1 MSVEIRL
8 WQIQPNNQLDEIES
22 TSLDL
27 EERLEDWLE
36 KDVTILSDDILLI
49 GRQIT
54 TDFGG
59 IIDLLGLNGNGDVVL
74 IELKRERTS
83 REISA
88 QILDYATWVEDLS
101 NEQCTQI
108 ADRYLGKHGFD
119 SLEETFRKKFGIEVP
134 EVLNESHSMLVVA
147 SHIDSASERIIKYL
161 SDNYGVNINAVTF
174 QYFKKSN
181 GDEYLARTFLIE
193 PSQVEYKTQVRSAS
207 KRKPNLSL
215 QELEEI
221 ANERGVGDFYSQLV
235 VELEKHLQKTT
246 TRSSL
251 SFYGNIEG
259 SRKAIFTLI
268 PTESNQDDGLR
279 FHIYLSR
286 FMKYFAAGQATV
298 VNLIPTNREEW
309 EYYSG
314 ADDDYS
320 GYAGYFQTIEEIK
333 HFVSSIGAVGPN
345 PA

>member
-1 MSVEIRL
+1 ME
-8 WQIQPNNQLDEIES
+8 IQPNNQLDEIES
-22 TSLDL
+22 TGLDL

-59 IIDLLGLNGNGDVVL
+59 IIDLMGLNGNGDVVL
-74 IELKRERTS
+74 IELKREKTS
-83 REISA
+83 SEITA
-88 QILDYATWVEDLS
+88 QILDYATWVKDLS

-108 ADRYLGKHGFD
+108 ADAYLGKHGFD
-119 SLEETFRKKFGIEVP
+119 SLEESFRKKFGNEVP
-134 EVLNESHSMLVVA
+134 EVLNESHSMLVIA

-181 GDEYLARTFLIE
+181 GEEYLARTFLIE
-193 PSQVEYKTQVRSAS
+193 PSQVEYKTQARSIS

-215 QELEEI
+215 HELEEI
-221 ANERGVGDFYSQLV
+221 AKERGVGDFYNQMVIALD
-235 VELEKHLQKTT
+235 KYLQKTT

-251 SFYGNIEG
+251 SFYGNIED
-259 SRKAIFTLI
+259 SQKAIFSLI
-268 PTESNQDDGLR
+268 PTESNQEDGLH
-279 FHIYLSR
+279 FHVYLSR
-286 FMKYFAAGQATV
+286 FMNYFDADQTAV
-298 VNLIPTNREEW
+298 MKLLPSNLEDWR
-309 EYYSG
+309 YYTD

-320 GYAGYFQTIEEIK
+320 GYAGYFQTIEEIQ
-333 HFVSSIGAVGPN
+333 HFVSNMGAIAPDT
-345 PA
+345 A

>member
-22 TSLDL
+22 TGLDL

-59 IIDLLGLNGNGDVVL
+59 IIDLMGLNGNGDVVL
-74 IELKRERTS
+74 IELKREKTS
-83 REISA
+83 REITA
-88 QILDYATWVEDLS
+88 QILDYATWVKDLS

-108 ADRYLGKHGFD
+108 ADKYLGKHGFD
-119 SLEETFRKKFGIEVP
+119 SLEEAFRKKFGIEVP
-134 EVLNESHSMLVVA
+134 EILNENHSMLVVA

-181 GDEYLARTFLIE
+181 GEEYLARTFLIE
-193 PSQVEYKTQVRSAS
+193 PSQVEYLTKVRSTS

-215 QELEEI
+215 HELEEI
-221 ANERGVGDFYSQLV
+221 ANERGVGDSYSKIIV
-235 VELEKHLQKTT
+235 ALEQHLQKTT

-259 SRKAIFTLI
+259 SQKAIFSLI
-268 PTESNQDDGLR
+268 PTDSNQDDGLH
-279 FHIYLSR
+279 FHVYLSR
-286 FMKYFAAGQATV
+286 FMNYFDADQTSV
-298 VNLIPTNREEW
+298 MNLLPSNREDW
-309 EYYSG
+309 KYYQG

-320 GYAGYFQTIEEIK
+320 GYAGYFQTVEEIQ
-333 HFVSSIGAVGPN
+333 HFVSSIGSMAPN
-345 PA
+345 TA